1 MGGKLT
7 ERQKMVLD
15 FILSEV
21 EKRGCPPTFR
31 EIGKRFG
38 IKSTNGVNVTL
49 RALEKKGYLK
59 RRLRV
64 SRGMEIVGGV
74 FRYSRRVPILGR
86 VAAGEPLL
94 AEQNIDGE
102 ISVDNSY
109 FEGENVFALRVRGDS
124 MENAGIFDGDHV
136 FVRHQSTC
144 NSGDIVVAII
154 GDEATVKYY
163 YPEKGKIRLEPA
175 NENYGPIVIEDNT
188 PGFRIIGKVIG
199 LIRKM

>member
-7 ERQKMVLD
+7 ERQKMILD

-21 EKRGCPPTFR
+21 EKRRCPPTFR
-31 EIGKRFG
+31 EIGKKFG

-49 RALEKKGYLK
+49 KALEKKGYLK
-59 RRLRV
+59 RRLKV
-64 SRGMEIVGGV
+64 SRGMEIVGGA
-74 FRYSRRVPILGR
+74 FRYSKRVPILGR

-124 MENAGIFDGDHV
+124 MEDAGIFDGDHV
-136 FVRHQSTC
+136 FVRQQPAC

-175 NENYGPIVIEDNT
+175 NENYGPIIIEDST